1 MKTHAILMKFTLAI
15 LMAVLTS
22 LFCLVIADGILGTD
36 GHYVGNIWYVQKN
49 YTGQIFFWVSM
60 IAITTVFAF
69 FVEWRYTWITILVY
83 MLLYIP
89 TDLYFGESPQH
100 TYLDKTTFA
109 MLTIGPDLGF
119 LRPLL
124 VAIRFWVAQSF
135 IYLAVWPIKASV
147 KWFVKRRKE
156 RAS

>member
-1 MKTHAILMKFTLAI
+1 MRFLQEKQPAI
-15 LMAVLTS
+15 LMALLTVI
-22 LFCLVIADGILGTD
+22 FCLVIADGILSTD
-36 GHYVGNIWYVQKN
+36 GHAKAGEWYVKDR
-49 YTGQIFFWVSM
+49 TGLIFFWVSM
-60 IAITTVFAF
+60 TVITSVFSF
-69 FVEWRYTWITILVY
+69 FVDWKHIWVAILVY
-83 MLLYIP
+83 ALLYLPIS
-89 TDLYFGESPQH
+89 TYFGESPQH

-135 IYLAVWPIKASV
+135 IYLAVWPLKASV